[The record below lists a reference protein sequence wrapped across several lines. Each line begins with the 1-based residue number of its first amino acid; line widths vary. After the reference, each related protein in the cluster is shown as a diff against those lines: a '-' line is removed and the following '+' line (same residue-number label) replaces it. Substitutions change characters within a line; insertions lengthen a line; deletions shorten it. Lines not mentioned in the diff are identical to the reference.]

1 MNGFVK
7 IATSVPPKEQK
18 LTISLG
24 MRIMSTFGVKQQ
36 SFVYLLWI
44 DYMVLVLS
52 RVCYVFTINALS
64 KWELYL
70 NSDRQQFSNIQKKT
84 RHRSPEIIEYKTKHD
99 KWRWKSSSWLRTDT
113 KMWRTS
119 TGQWHHNHRPID
131 NLISNGNVY
140 IYKQLKKALH
150 RSPSTHKNHI
160 SEKGMTT

>member
-1 MNGFVK
+1 LALNNNHSFTYYEFIIWFSFSPECVMF
-7 IATSVPPKEQK
+7 
-18 LTISLG
+18 SLS
-24 MRIMSTFGVKQQ
+24 MSYK
-36 SFVYLLWI
+36 
-44 DYMVLVLS
+44 
-52 RVCYVFTINALS
+52 LS

-113 KMWRTS
+113 KLWRTS

-140 IYKQLKKALH
+140 IYRQLKKALH

>member
-1 MNGFVK
+1 MALNNNHSFTYYELIIWFSFSPECVMF
-7 IATSVPPKEQK
+7 
-18 LTISLG
+18 SLS
-24 MRIMSTFGVKQQ
+24 MSYK
-36 SFVYLLWI
+36 
-44 DYMVLVLS
+44 
-52 RVCYVFTINALS
+52 LS

-113 KMWRTS
+113 KLWRTS

-140 IYKQLKKALH
+140 IYRQLKKALH

-160 SEKGMTT
+160 SEDGMTT